1 MHHVDFENWL
11 LALDHNPTRDEIRI
25 ISSKVAAHQFNV
37 SAGDICTVLVVSA
50 LVAGA
55 PVGTPIKTIIGPFP
69 L

>member
-1 MHHVDFENWL
+1 MTQKLLVSNA
-11 LALDHNPTRDEIRI
+11 LALDHNPTQDEIRI

-37 SAGDICTVLVVSA
+37 SAGDICMVLIVSA

-55 PVGTPIKTIIGPFP
+55 PVGTPIETIMGPFS